1 MKRLG
6 MILACCGAMALVG
19 GTLLAVPD
27 EPLPETSEKKNPP
40 AEEKGPVLRGAHAIM
55 AKVCQLSEDQKKKI
69 AERQA
74 ERNQALKQYQLD
86 NAEKLKSLQENLKKA
101 KQASN
106 KEAIKRARK
115 ELASLSAQ
123 QGKISKKARD
133 DIMAVLTD
141 QQKVKWRQYNL
152 FTSVK
157 RSFNTA
163 ELTDEQLLVGLLCL
177 HRSRRDCRYGLAVPD
192 GFLARARKK
201 FDVFIDSAVRV
212 MESDLPYRDK
222 QARLEELEDDLDDSV
237 ERNEPVA
244 LLWFAPTAVAT
255 YHKFRVYDTVMFNCV
270 KVAVEIRLVEV
281 ETGQLPAAIPDGLP
295 RDPFSGKDFG
305 YERTEDGFILRLDP
319 EHVSDLRLREFKFGA
334 SKPGQ
339 L

>member
-163 ELTDEQLLVGLLCL
+163 ELTDEQLKKIEILCEKTDPTVDPSDAKARLAMRHRLCAQVEKNILTDEQRGRSVMIMIQRLFKKADLTEEQLVQIKAEYTKLMAKV
-177 HRSRRDCRYGLAVPD
+177 DPANVQ
-192 GFLARARKK
+192 ARAGVQQKLIEKVKSDILTEKQRDAMTSKK
-201 FDVFIDSAVRV
+201 
-212 MESDLPYRDK
+212 PPQK
-222 QARLEELEDDLDDSV
+222 
-237 ERNEPVA
+237 
-244 LLWFAPTAVAT
+244 
-255 YHKFRVYDTVMFNCV
+255 
-270 KVAVEIRLVEV
+270 
-281 ETGQLPAAIPDGLP
+281 
-295 RDPFSGKDFG
+295 
-305 YERTEDGFILRLDP
+305 TE
-319 EHVSDLRLREFKFGA
+319 
-334 SKPGQ
+334 KPK
-339 L
+339 LY